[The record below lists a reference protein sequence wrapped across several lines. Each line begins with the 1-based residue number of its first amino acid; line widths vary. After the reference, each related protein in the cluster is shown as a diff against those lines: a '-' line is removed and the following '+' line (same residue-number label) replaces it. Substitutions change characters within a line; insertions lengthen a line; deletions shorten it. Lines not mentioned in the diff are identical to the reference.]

1 MKAKKM
7 AKKVVFKLII
17 LGCLLAVLVYFL
29 TNKDYV
35 IREHLTPGPPT
46 LLTLQTDTQDI
57 DKRLTDL
64 KSDFDSF
71 KSQAKQGADAA
82 ASARA
87 QISATKYSPAPS
99 PP

>member
-1 MKAKKM
+1 M